1 MTSTTTRKRPSGAQ
15 SARRR
20 SARPRRVY
28 GHTVPRVFTPPR
40 RKLTPQT
47 SAGYAAVHFAMWL
60 HVQLAGTRF
69 AELAPKLNPWQRWFL
84 IHALELNPDGSYR
97 FKTVLLWVARQNG
110 KTFIA
115 ALLILFRMF
124 VDGDAQII
132 GVAQKL
138 ATAKKTWEHAQ
149 NIIDAIPRLQQE
161 RGGFSNTNGELWFE
175 LTGGQRYWVDSA
187 DNGGRGLTFD
197 LVFVDEILTH
207 KTFKAWSALSKT
219 TAARRRSQLIAASN
233 AGDMEAIVQR
243 HLHKMAMDAIES
255 GDTETTIGLFWWS
268 PPPRMPLDSPE
279 AWAYSNPSMNY
290 NLPQENLAA
299 YWVSDPAPVF
309 ASEVGNVFVDSATGG
324 PFQPGKW
331 AAGFDR
337 LSKRADGAPVY
348 ICIEVSHNRE
358 MAYIGF
364 AAERADGAAHVGIMA
379 KAPGTDWI
387 IPWLTSPDRTFTP
400 AAITFQTNGAPSA
413 QAGQPNA
420 SMKGLNIGHIF
431 DSRFEDIEILN
442 SWATAFGLDFL
453 VNVVIENCGATGAG
467 RGVNKESLLGFGSG
481 FGIGTGAYANESMF
495 LRNIRTKGSGRMGIN
510 LEWLHE
516 YGQYFDT
523 QIFVDGWHSDGDAV
537 GVGDLGNGGLHLYN
551 ALIEYFTAA
560 AIVIGPGGQAPQGGR
575 RGHIDKSVRI
585 RKGAKTAANTPD
597 QDIYG
602 ANGIVLRGDGAGG
615 YNIEATVENI
625 EGAALL
631 AEPGFRL
638 TPGGLR
644 VAMQVFRA
652 AKGVDWRAGGRM
664 EPDVIFEDGHYEDS
678 GIGLDLRTS
687 LLAPGIHRNTF
698 RSTDGKQ
705 PIAVRFDPAMPVVKG
720 VVSENVTI
728 DTATFI
734 DGRGT
739 QVELV
744 ERDNRVV
751 STTTDASIVFFDQ
764 MTAFPDVS
772 SIGDGWMA
780 ATKGAFTQSHVWGR
794 GRYGAQPKPGGTG
807 NSGAGIRY
815 RDCGGLGYSIS
826 AWIDPPSTGI
836 GRRGIVASYDPDT
849 GVCIVFENSSTV
861 YQVARYDASGNRTV
875 VASTSVPTST
885 RAHIEIRQSAT
896 GNSFWFYL
904 NGELIRDVFNTS
916 TVPKTRYAGM
926 FGLAS
931 ADAWINALAIRPI
944 AA

>member
-40 RKLTPQT
+40 RELTPQT

-197 LVFVDEILTH
+197 LVFVDEILKH

-268 PPPRMPLDSPE
+268 PPPGMPLDSPE

-400 AAITFQTNGAPSA
+400 AAITFQTNGAPVSSLVA
-413 QAGQPNA
+413 DFKAA
-420 SMKGLNIGHIF
+420 
-431 DSRFEDIEILN
+431 
-442 SWATAFGLDFL
+442 GLDVTEWGGPDL
-453 VNVVIENCGATGAG
+453 GRATGMILD
-467 RGVNKESLLGFGSG
+467 GVNLGRVFHRAQPVLDVPAGAAVMKALGNAYVIDRIKSPG
-481 FGIGTGAYANESMF
+481 DAAPLSAVTGAHWLLKNPPEAPEP
-495 LRNIRTKGSGRMGIN
+495 RIRTLK
-510 LEWLHE
+510 
-516 YGQYFDT
+516 
-523 QIFVDGWHSDGDAV
+523 
-537 GVGDLGNGGLHLYN
+537 
-551 ALIEYFTAA
+551 
-560 AIVIGPGGQAPQGGR
+560 R
-575 RGHIDKSVRI
+575 RS
-585 RKGAKTAANTPD
+585 
-597 QDIYG
+597 
-602 ANGIVLRGDGAGG
+602 RG
-615 YNIEATVENI
+615 
-625 EGAALL
+625 
-631 AEPGFRL
+631 
-638 TPGGLR
+638 
-644 VAMQVFRA
+644 
-652 AKGVDWRAGGRM
+652 
-664 EPDVIFEDGHYEDS
+664 
-678 GIGLDLRTS
+678 
-687 LLAPGIHRNTF
+687 
-698 RSTDGKQ
+698 
-705 PIAVRFDPAMPVVKG
+705 
-720 VVSENVTI
+720 
-728 DTATFI
+728 
-734 DGRGT
+734 
-739 QVELV
+739 
-744 ERDNRVV
+744 
-751 STTTDASIVFFDQ
+751 
-764 MTAFPDVS
+764 
-772 SIGDGWMA
+772 
-780 ATKGAFTQSHVWGR
+780 
-794 GRYGAQPKPGGTG
+794 
-807 NSGAGIRY
+807 
-815 RDCGGLGYSIS
+815 
-826 AWIDPPSTGI
+826 
-836 GRRGIVASYDPDT
+836 
-849 GVCIVFENSSTV
+849 
-861 YQVARYDASGNRTV
+861 
-875 VASTSVPTST
+875 
-885 RAHIEIRQSAT
+885 
-896 GNSFWFYL
+896 
-904 NGELIRDVFNTS
+904 
-916 TVPKTRYAGM
+916 
-926 FGLAS
+926 
-931 ADAWINALAIRPI
+931 
-944 AA
+944 